1 MTALTSVLKPVMYP
15 VHRVDAQHKPLRP
28 NLMGGWRASVILP
41 VGLKG
46 PRSQFCFKNA
56 SPYIGSVT
64 YSSAASEPAFDFD
77 TPLLCWLAR
86 IVVSDIAD
94 WASSGTDEPVSL
106 SFEGCESPPSD
117 VRRATTA
124 ESPMTSD
131 GFVSGP
137 TPSRL
142 AAIVLRRFTKRVD
155 ETIAR
160 SAIRMMIAP

>member
-1 MTALTSVLKPVMYP
+1 MPTLALLHRWRGRPTALTAVGTRITSRPIP
-15 VHRVDAQHKPLRP
+15 DAAPTSGHDGKRL
-28 NLMGGWRASVILP
+28 
-41 VGLKG
+41 

-77 TPLLCWLAR
+77 TPLSCWLAR

-94 WASSGTDEPVSL
+94 WASSGTDEAVSL

-142 AAIVLRRFTKRVD
+142 AAIALRRFTKRVD
-155 ETIAR
+155 ETVAR
-160 SAIRMMIAP
+160 SAIRMMIA